1 MFFSIKMLGHY
12 VNVYFSEKTKSVGV
26 RMMLKERM
34 KGERNANVES
44 FGGIDS
50 LLVWITVAPTAVL
63 YIQPKSYLDF
73 FFFHQKCSCTHVASG
88 WVCFPNQKIPE
99 DVDDTLYSSQSALDS
114 MQHSLPA
121 LSVGSIACPL
131 RRTCRQIDLLESIH
145 TKRLLVGA
153 RQNALQLSHLV

>member
-50 LLVWITVAPTAVL
+50 LLV
-63 YIQPKSYLDF
+63 
-73 FFFHQKCSCTHVASG
+73 
-88 WVCFPNQKIPE
+88 
-99 DVDDTLYSSQSALDS
+99 
-114 MQHSLPA
+114 
-121 LSVGSIACPL
+121 
-131 RRTCRQIDLLESIH
+131 
-145 TKRLLVGA
+145 
-153 RQNALQLSHLV
+153 